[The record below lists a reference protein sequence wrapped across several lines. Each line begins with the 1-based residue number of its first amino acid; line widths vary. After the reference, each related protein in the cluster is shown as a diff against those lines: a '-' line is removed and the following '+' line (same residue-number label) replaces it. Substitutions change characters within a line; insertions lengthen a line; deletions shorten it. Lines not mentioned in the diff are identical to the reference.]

1 MIKYND
7 KTNICFDDILLVP
20 QNSNIVSRKDV
31 DLTMHGYPFPIVA
44 SPMDT
49 VCDSKM
55 AAAIAKSGGIG
66 IIHRYMDKSTQ
77 LLHLQ
82 DALRQVGHHEEN
94 KFNDNIG
101 IAISSTDVFDS
112 QYIWDAIDLGCKWF
126 CIDTANGHNEL
137 AVKATKMLR
146 TYSNQI
152 KIMVG
157 NVATAEGYKYLAMA
171 GADAVRVGIGGG
183 SACTTR
189 IVTGHG
195 VPTLQSVIDCY
206 EAKKE
211 FNLDTLIVADGGLKA
226 VGDIVKAFAA
236 GADLIMLGS
245 MLAGT
250 DESPGDV
257 VNNYKEFRG
266 MASKEAQLDW
276 RGEVSGAEGI
286 ATKIPYKGSVMSIF
300 DNIANGLRSGCSYT
314 GVDKLCDLAE
324 NSMYAIVSP
333 LSKQESIPHISAK

>member
-1 MIKYND
+1 
-7 KTNICFDDILLVP
+7 
-20 QNSNIVSRKDV
+20 
-31 DLTMHGYPFPIVA
+31 
-44 SPMDT
+44 MDT
-49 VCDSKM
+49 VCESVM
-55 AAAIAKSGGIG
+55 AATIANAGGIG
-66 IIHRYMDKSTQ
+66 IIHRYMEKTEQ
-77 LLHLQ
+77 ILQLQ
-82 DALRQVGHHEEN
+82 DALLSAGYDRS
-94 KFNDNIG
+94 KFYNDNIG

-112 QYIWDAIDLGCKWF
+112 NYIWSAIDSGCRWF

-195 VPTLQSVIDCY
+195 IPTLQSVIDCY

-211 FNLDTLIVADGGLKA
+211 FGLETLIVADGGLKA
-226 VGDIVKAFAA
+226 TGDIVKAFAA
-236 GADLIMLGS
+236 GADLVMLGS

-257 VNNYKEFRG
+257 VDDHKEFRG
-266 MASKEAQLDW
+266 MASKEAQIDW

-286 ATKIPYKGSVMSIF
+286 TTKIPYKGSVMLVL
-300 DNIANGLRSGCSYT
+300 DNIASGLRSGCSYT
-314 GVDKLCDLAE
+314 GVDKLSDLAE
-324 NSMYAIVSP
+324 NSMYVSVSP
-333 LSKQESIPHISAK
+333 LSRQESIPHISTK